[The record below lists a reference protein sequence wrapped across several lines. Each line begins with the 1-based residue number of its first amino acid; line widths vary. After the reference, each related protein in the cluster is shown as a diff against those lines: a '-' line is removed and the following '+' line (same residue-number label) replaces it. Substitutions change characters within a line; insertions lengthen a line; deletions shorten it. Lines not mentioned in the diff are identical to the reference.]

1 MVPAETV
8 SPPRLAFTLPLDAA
22 RLLRARQRIR
32 DYLYGHVHDRD
43 AIDAVVLAVEEA
55 MTNALRH
62 SGTRDDLEI
71 HLQFQGDDLVAE
83 VRDHGSGFDVDSFD
97 PDRLPDLLA
106 PSGRGLYLIG
116 RLMDEME
123 LTSSEGLAV
132 RVVKRDLLAGDV
144 APGPARAT
152 SMRPGEQD
160 YRDVRQRALLEE
172 IDESFVALDWDYRY
186 VHLNAA
192 GVRMQGRPLD
202 ELLGHRLWDVRPAL
216 RDQPLGR
223 AIREALELGRFA
235 VIEFVSE
242 VTCRWHEARVY
253 PTSSGLSIFAR
264 DIAEQKRMAAERDEL
279 LARSEGELAA
289 SRLLARV
296 AMLASGSLSMAEICS
311 QVLAAI
317 RSDLG
322 ELQAGS
328 IYTLAHDGGPLRQ
341 LALFG
346 YPAAME
352 PEIREFAVSADSV
365 VGRVALYHEP
375 FTHES
380 RDEPPETARRR
391 RRLGLDDSRWLALPI
406 ERGGELVG
414 VMSLFFAG
422 RRSFDD
428 DELGLYRGIAAIL
441 GNAIANAQLFEA
453 EVRARESEAERASRL
468 ELLHDMTRVA
478 VSSLDTAEV
487 AQHVLDELA
496 RRFDPTIATIFVA
509 DEARGE
515 LVALAAWG
523 YPLELLATIPPF
535 ALDSDYES
543 ARVYRSGDPLVIEDM
558 ASRAVADLPRAALA
572 SVALQT
578 GRPVGSYVIL
588 PLQAYGR
595 TIGTLSIFWSRP
607 RSVGDDDLGV
617 FGAVTHE
624 IAVGVKN
631 ARLHEEQEQIATTLQ
646 RSLLHPLPTIAGL
659 DLAALSVPAFQPELV
674 GGDFHD
680 VFTARGGLV
689 YALIGDVMGKGVAAA
704 GLTETVRSA
713 VRALALD
720 GPAPDI
726 VLAQTDRMVR
736 KEAGEQL
743 VSAQLLALDPASG
756 RVVLA
761 SAGHPPA
768 IHLSRDGARPVD
780 QARGPLLGL
789 LDDAD
794 EAPVLATAELRLAPD
809 DALVLSTDGVIEARR
824 EGELFGERRLLDV
837 VAGLHGRTAAAI
849 AAAVRDAARE
859 FAGTLRDD
867 LEVLVVRRCAVQ
879 EPPER
884 RAPSA

>member
-1 MVPAETV
+1 MVPADTV

-32 DYLYGHVHDRD
+32 DYLHSHVRDRE

-71 HLQFQGDDLVAE
+71 HLQFEGGDLVAE
-83 VRDHGSGFDVDSFD
+83 VRDHGAGFDVDSFD

-106 PSGRGLYLIG
+106 PSGRGLYLIS

-123 LTSSEGLAV
+123 LTSSDGLAV
-132 RVVKRDLLAGDV
+132 RVVKHGLLSGDGGGV
-144 APGPARAT
+144 RVRTLAT
-152 SMRPGEQD
+152 TVRPGGQD

-192 GVRMQGRPLD
+192 GARMQGRPLD
-202 ELLGHRLWDVRPAL
+202 ELIGRRVWDARPAL

-235 VIEFVSE
+235 VVEYVSD
-242 VTCRWHEARVY
+242 VTGLWTEARVY
-253 PTSSGLSIFAR
+253 PTSSGISVFAR
-264 DIAEQKRMAAERDEL
+264 DISEQKRMATERDEL
-279 LARSEGELAA
+279 LARSQGELAA

-296 AMLASGSLSMAEICS
+296 AMLASGSLSMAEIAS
-311 QVLAAI
+311 QVLTAI

-322 ELQAGS
+322 DLQAGS
-328 IYTLAHDGGPLRQ
+328 IYTFAGDGRLLRN

-346 YPAAME
+346 YPAEME
-352 PEIREFAVSADSV
+352 SEIREFSVSGESI
-365 VGRVALYHEP
+365 VGRVALYHELA
-375 FTHES
+375 THES
-380 RDEPPETARRR
+380 PDEPPETTRRM
-391 RRLGLDDSRWLALPI
+391 RRLGLDDCRWLALPI
-406 ERGGELVG
+406 ERGGELAG
-414 VMSLFFAG
+414 VMALFFAG
-422 RRSFDD
+422 RRPFHDG
-428 DELGLYRGIAAIL
+428 ELRLYRGIAAIL
-441 GNAIANAQLFEA
+441 GNAIANARLFEA
-453 EVRARESEAERASRL
+453 EVRARESEAERAGRL
-468 ELLHDMTRVA
+468 ELLHDMTRAA
-478 VSSLDTAEV
+478 VSSLDTGEV

-509 DEARGE
+509 EEARGE
-515 LVALAAWG
+515 LVPLAAWG
-523 YPLELLATIPPF
+523 YPPELLATIPPF

-543 ARVYRSGDPLVIEDM
+543 ARVYRTGRPLVVEDM
-558 ASRAVADLPRAALA
+558 TSRPVADLPRSALA

-578 GRPVGSYVIL
+578 GRPVRSYVIL

-595 TIGTLSIFWSRP
+595 AVGTISIFWARP
-607 RSVGDDDLGV
+607 RSVSDDDLGV
-617 FGAVTHE
+617 FGAVAHE
-624 IAVGVKN
+624 IAVGVEN

-646 RSLLHPLPTIAGL
+646 RSLLHPLPRIAGL
-659 DLAALSVPAFQPELV
+659 DLAALSVPANQPELV

-680 VFTARGGLV
+680 VFAARGGLV

-720 GPAPDI
+720 GPPPDV
-726 VLAQTDRMVR
+726 VLAQTDRVVR
-736 KEAGEQL
+736 KEEGEQF
-743 VSAQLLALDPASG
+743 VSAQLLALDPTSG
-756 RVVLA
+756 RVRLA

-768 IHLSRDGARPVD
+768 IHLARDGATPIQ

-789 LDDAD
+789 GDGSD
-794 EAPVLATAELRLAPD
+794 EARVPRLAELRLAAD
-809 DALVLSTDGVIEARR
+809 DALVLYTDGVIEARR
-824 EGELFGERRLLDV
+824 AGEQFGERRLLDV

-849 AAAVRDAARE
+849 AAAVRDAAQA

-867 LEVLVVRRCAVQ
+867 LEVLVVRLCGA
-879 EPPER
+879 EPR
-884 RAPSA
+884 S